1 MGRVRK
7 TARATA
13 DLSEIW
19 LYVAMDNVSAADRLI
34 DRITERT
41 QALVD
46 RPRLGVARP
55 DIAPEARMLTVGDY
69 LILYRIVGRDV
80 AVNRV
85 VHGARRL
92 QGLFD
97 EEA

>member
-13 DLSEIW
+13 DLDEIW

-41 QALVD
+41 QALAD
-46 RPRLGVARP
+46 HPRLGVVRP